1 MTLDQLLILVNIV
14 EQGSMG
20 AAAKALYRTQ
30 PTLSVSMKKL
40 EEEFNVEIFSRTQ
53 RRMTLTP
60 AGQAMYQ
67 KAKRVLERTDEFES
81 FCQQLAVGN
90 EPEVNIAFD
99 ASIPIRLISG
109 VLKQC
114 EAEFPQTSFNLL
126 AENLFGTMERLTERE
141 ADLAIIPHFDGNP
154 RFKAQPF
161 FKYRFFPVAAANYP
175 PAQSEHEVSLETMK
189 DYVQVILTDSAK
201 KTSSDTYGV
210 LDGGRHWRVNNVQ
223 TKKEI
228 IVEGL
233 GWGRLPE
240 FTIQTELDAGQ
251 VVPLKIENFE
261 RFRETE
267 ICVVCRAD
275 QLFGPVV
282 QRLWESFQQLA
293 AGRDENQ
300 PQTSSDKAIPPIIL

>member
-1 MTLDQLLILVNIV
+1 
-14 EQGSMG
+14 
-20 AAAKALYRTQ
+20 
-30 PTLSVSMKKL
+30 MKKL

-99 ASIPIRLISG
+99 ASIPIHLISG

-114 EAEFPQTSFNLL
+114 EAEFPQTSFNLF
-126 AENLFGTMERLTERE
+126 AENLFGTIERLTERE
-141 ADLAIIPHFDGNP
+141 ADLAIVPHFEENP
-154 RFKAQPF
+154 LFKSLPF
-161 FKYRFFPVAAANYP
+161 FKYRFFPVAAASYP
-175 PAQSEHEVSLETMK
+175 PAQSDDEVSLETMK
-189 DYVQVILTDSAK
+189 DYAQVILTDSAK
-201 KTSSDTYGV
+201 KAPSDTYGV

-240 FTIQTELDAGQ
+240 FMIQEELETGQ

-267 ICVVCRAD
+267 ICILCRSE
-275 QLFGPVV
+275 QIFGPVV
-282 QRLWESFQQLA
+282 QYLWDSFQQFSTSR
-293 AGRDENQ
+293 GRE
-300 PQTSSDKAIPPIIL
+300 P